1 MVGILV
7 TAVSGLASAMFSKS
21 SISAEPGARSSSS
34 FYDISLPDINNE
46 QIQLD
51 KFKGKKLLIVNV
63 ASHCGYTSQYK
74 KLQELYERHGDK
86 LEIIAVPCNDFG
98 YQEPGSAEQIK
109 NFCDI
114 NYGVTFSIASKQKIK
129 SSPQSE
135 IYNWLSDP
143 KLNGWNDNYPKWNF
157 CKYLID
163 EKGALIDYFDMSINP
178 TDTSITKYLIKK
190 IKISFKPVKVSQSF
204 I

>member
-63 ASHCGYTSQYK
+63 ASRCGYTSQYK
-74 KLQELYERHGDK
+74 KLQELYERHIDK
-86 LEIIAVPCNDFG
+86 L
-98 YQEPGSAEQIK
+98 
-109 NFCDI
+109 
-114 NYGVTFSIASKQKIK
+114 
-129 SSPQSE
+129 
-135 IYNWLSDP
+135 
-143 KLNGWNDNYPKWNF
+143 
-157 CKYLID
+157 
-163 EKGALIDYFDMSINP
+163 
-178 TDTSITKYLIKK
+178 
-190 IKISFKPVKVSQSF
+190 
-204 I
+204 